1 MLFPKNNSN
10 LFIDLLEHMF
20 YNINGD
26 NMKQRIIFHS
36 DLNNFYASVE
46 CLYNPSIRNKA
57 VVVVGDQEKR
67 HGIVLAKN
75 YIAKAYNIKTGDT
88 IGEATR
94 KCGEELVCVKASFER
109 YYYVS
114 KIIKKM
120 YLEYT
125 DKVESFGIDEAWL
138 DVTERVNSYEEAIKL
153 ADKIRARVI
162 DEFGLTVSIGISFNK
177 IFAKLGSDLK
187 KPNATTLI
195 TEQNF
200 KDVVWSLPSRELLYV
215 GNKTEQKLE
224 KLGIKTIGDI
234 ANTNE
239 VVLRRTLGKNGVM
252 LKNFALGLDDSEVKR
267 FDKHDPIK
275 SVGNSTTCPHD
286 LKTNEEVK
294 AVIYILAENV
304 ARRMREKNF
313 WCSVVCVCYKN
324 NELQFTEKM
333 KTLDFPTNLA
343 SDIAKVAYKLFLENF
358 DWQSTIRA
366 VGVRACGLC
375 EKPKQY
381 NMFVNEQTMLKKENF
396 EKVVENL
403 RSRFGYNIITRG
415 SVCLNS
421 DFKELNPEHVTHII
435 HPQSYLKGG

>member
-1 MLFPKNNSN
+1 M
-10 LFIDLLEHMF
+10 D
-20 YNINGD
+20 G
-26 NMKQRIIFHS
+26 RVIFHS

-75 YIAKAYNIKTGDT
+75 YIAKGYNIKTGDT
-88 IGEATR
+88 IGQAR
-94 KCGEELVCVKASFER
+94 QKCGQELVCVKASFER

-114 KIIKKM
+114 KLIKKM

-138 DVTERVNSYEEAIKL
+138 DVTERVKTYAEAKEL
-153 ADKIRARVI
+153 ADKIRKRVI
-162 DEFGLTVSIGISFNK
+162 EEFGLTVSIGVSFNK

-187 KPNATTLI
+187 KPNATTVI

-200 KDVVWSLPSRELLYV
+200 KDIVWKLPTRDLLYV
-215 GNKTEQKLE
+215 GAKTEQKLE

-239 VVLRRTLGKNGVM
+239 VVLRRVLGKNGAM
-252 LKNFALGLDDSEVKR
+252 LRDFALGQDKEEVKR
-267 FDKHDPIK
+267 YDEHDPIK

-304 ARRMREKNF
+304 ARRMREKNL
-313 WCSVVCVCYKN
+313 WCSVVCMGYKN
-324 NELQFTEKM
+324 NELNFTEKM
-333 KTLDFPTNLA
+333 KKLDYPTNLA
-343 SDIAKVAYKLFLENF
+343 SDIAKACYSLFLENF
-358 DWQSTIRA
+358 NWQSTIRLIS
-366 VGVRACGLC
+366 VRASGLC
-375 EKPKQY
+375 EKPAQY
-381 NMFVNEQTMLKKENF
+381 NMFINEQTMVKKENL

-403 RSRFGYNIITRG
+403 RNRFGYNIITRG
-415 SVCLNS
+415 SVCANP
-421 DFKELNPEHVTHII
+421 DFMELNPEHVTHVI
-435 HPQSYLKGG
+435 HPQSYLKK